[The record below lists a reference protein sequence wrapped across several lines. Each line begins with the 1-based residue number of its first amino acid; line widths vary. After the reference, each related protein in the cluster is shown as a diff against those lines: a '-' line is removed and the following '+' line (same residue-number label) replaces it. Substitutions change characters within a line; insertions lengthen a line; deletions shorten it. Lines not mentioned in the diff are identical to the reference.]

1 MRIGE
6 QGALQSVLDGDD
18 DRMRR
23 MPGFRPA
30 LPALP
35 SGAEFRRAELGA
47 RPSAR
52 LPPASATD
60 SRVRRHT
67 RSRLTGFVE
76 PMRAESPRQPNQS
89 VDEKSGSGRI
99 AAERDD
105 RHQAT
110 TGRGLTQAANTNR
123 RLWSTYDSVLRAP
136 VAAASTIAAAAHLP
150 VTGEHLTEVPYVGVL
165 FLLLEVGYLLL
176 AAALCW
182 RPARAVYLGV
192 AAISAAALLALV
204 YSRVIGLPMLTDDIG
219 EWSEPLVTLSL
230 LAEWI
235 ALIGGITASS
245 RTTPRSQFTQ
255 ATAMSVGAV
264 LLAVGIALVSLATVE
279 REPAAPGTGDTNQG
293 GMDMGLPQP
302 NAAPTPLA

>member
-1 MRIGE
+1 
-6 QGALQSVLDGDD
+6 
-18 DRMRR
+18 
-23 MPGFRPA
+23 
-30 LPALP
+30 
-35 SGAEFRRAELGA
+35 
-47 RPSAR
+47 
-52 LPPASATD
+52 
-60 SRVRRHT
+60 
-67 RSRLTGFVE
+67 LTGFVE
-76 PMRAESPRQPNQS
+76 PLRAEGPRQPNQS

-105 RHQAT
+105 RHQAP
-110 TGRGLTQAANTNR
+110 TGRGLTQAANTKR
-123 RLWSTYDSVLRAP
+123 GLWSTYDS
-136 VAAASTIAAAAHLP
+136 
-150 VTGEHLTEVPYVGVL
+150 GEHLTEVPYVGVL

-245 RTTPRSQFTQ
+245 RTTPRSQFAQ

-279 REPAAPGTGDTNQG
+279 REPAAPGTGDTKQG